1 MNTRHVAVLMGG
13 WSAEREVSLSSGREC
28 AKALEAEALSI
39 LAEDRRMCSEMGR
52 YGSEELRKLLKGRS
66 NATLMTHCNA
76 GALATG
82 GIGTALAVMYAAK
95 RDGVSLKV
103 FADETRPLLQ
113 GARLTS
119 WELAR
124 AGIDVTV
131 ICDNMAAA
139 VMREKKPDMVVVGA
153 DRIAGRDALADLAQ
167 QPVDQPR
174 RRRALLLLADTIK
187 DPTEIWWNW
196 VFNSALQKFE
206 LRRTYLKTFEVDG
219 EQVRIIVGAEIGRD
233 GWKGTT
239 AFSAD
244 QIEAILRRRGGVMAC
259 RRSQNKEPGR

>member
-1 MNTRHVAVLMGG
+1 MVH
-13 WSAEREVSLSSGREC
+13 C
-28 AKALEAEALSI
+28 AAL
-39 LAEDRRMCSEMGR
+39 
-52 YGSEELRKLLKGRS
+52 
-66 NATLMTHCNA
+66 NAPCACFTDA
-76 GALATG
+76 
-82 GIGTALAVMYAAK
+82 IGEPV
-95 RDGVSLKV
+95 VI
-103 FADETRPLLQ
+103 DESFLQ
-113 GARLTS
+113 D
-119 WELAR
+119 R
-124 AGIDVTV
+124 AGEWKIGK
-131 ICDNMAAA
+131 
-139 VMREKKPDMVVVGA
+139 RG
-153 DRIAGRDALADLAQ
+153 
-167 QPVDQPR
+167 